1 MSNQNQ
7 DANLNNKSNS
17 ELIELARTGLDSAFN
32 ELMIRHRKQAFH
44 WAHQYTNDPFLA
56 EDIVQEALISA
67 FLYLGS
73 LEHIEKFIPWF
84 RRIITNQA
92 LMHLRRGGPYGKERP
107 FSSLSQ
113 HWESFDLDSDYGSDS
128 IEAILSRLARQ
139 RLIVNSKETDPAQL
153 WLRQET
159 TNMLQQL
166 LECLTP
172 KEREVF
178 QAHFFKLYT
187 PQEIA
192 TMTSTS
198 SSNVYTILSR
208 SRRKVLQHQYDI
220 NLTHYL
226 QSRSA
231 NTNHNLQLTNLYFGE
246 IWDTFALSVLHAS
259 QFYREPISMVDIMGF
274 TGQAFRLHIHQH
286 HFDLF
291 ESNAF
296 HMRSTFTK
304 GLLNLGFVARTIGD
318 GQHIPQ
324 SSDLLIEA
332 FSFIHKSID
341 QGQPVIVWGVNLPYF
356 ALAHGYDDIRR
367 EFQITGLFE
376 QQKMSYSELGL
387 NWSADLF
394 VLSLGN
400 PCPVPPLES
409 LRGALSM
416 IIIHAEGREHRIHP
430 DYVQGIAAYD
440 VWINSLAH
448 AADVDPL
455 AHAYQVGCTCNA
467 RHFAYQFLEST
478 AKRIEDYGETI
489 CTLASSAATYYNN
502 VAQCLNRLRTLFPF
516 PTGGDHSCPATRD
529 HGIQLLEQIKES
541 EQKGLELLKKMLI
554 LM

>member
-1 MSNQNQ
+1 MSSQ
-7 DANLNNKSNS
+7 DANLNDKSNS
-17 ELIELARTGLDSAFN
+17 ELIERARNGQDSAFN
-32 ELMIRHRKQAFH
+32 ELMLRHRKQAFH

-73 LEHIEKFIPWF
+73 LEHIERFVPWF

-107 FSSLSQ
+107 FSSLSA
-113 HWESFDLDSDYGSDS
+113 HSEDYDAEYGSDS
-128 IEAILSRLARQ
+128 IESILSKLARQ
-139 RLIVNSKETDPAQL
+139 RSEMNTRETDPAQL

-159 TNMLQQL
+159 SDMLQHL
-166 LECLTP
+166 LECLSP

-208 SRRKVLQHQYDI
+208 SRRKVLQHQYHI
-220 NLTHYL
+220 NLTNYL
-226 QSRSA
+226 QAR
-231 NTNHNLQLTNLYFGE
+231 NGITRNHLPLTNLYFGE
-246 IWDTFALSVLHAS
+246 TWDTFALSVLHAS
-259 QFYREPISMVDIMGF
+259 QFYQQPVSMVNIMGF
-274 TGQAFRLHIHQH
+274 TGQAFRLHIHRQ

-296 HMRSTFTK
+296 HMRYTFTK
-304 GLLNLGFVARTIGD
+304 GLLNLGFAARTLGD

-356 ALAHGYDDIRR
+356 TLAHGYDDIRR
-367 EFQITGLFE
+367 EFRITGLFE
-376 QQKMSYSELGL
+376 QQSMAYSELGL

-400 PCPVPPLES
+400 LYPVTPVES

-416 IIIHAEGREHRIHP
+416 IITHAEGRELRTHP

-440 VWINSLAH
+440 VWMSLLARTDVDSLAH
-448 AADVDPL
+448 S
-455 AHAYQVGCTCNA
+455 YQIGCTCNA
-467 RHFAYQFLEST
+467 RYFAYQFLESIAEQT
-478 AKRIEDYGETI
+478 EVYGETI
-489 CTLASSAATYYNN
+489 CALASRAAVHYSCA
-502 VAQCLNRLRTLFPF
+502 AQDLNRLRALFPF
-516 PTGGDHSCPATRD
+516 PAGGDHSCPVTRS
-529 HGIQLLEQIKES
+529 HAIQLLEQIKNNE
-541 EQKGLELLKKMLI
+541 EKGIELLKQI
-554 LM
+554 LNLM

>member
-1 MSNQNQ
+1 MSNQ
-7 DANLNNKSNS
+7 DVNLNDKSNS
-17 ELIELARTGLDSAFN
+17 ELIEQARNGLDSAFN
-32 ELMIRHRKQAFH
+32 ELMVRHRKQAFH

-84 RRIITNQA
+84 RKIITNQA

-113 HWESFDLDSDYGSDS
+113 HRDDLESDYGSDS
-128 IEAILSRLARQ
+128 IEAILSKLARQ
-139 RLIVNSKETDPAQL
+139 RSEINTIETDPAQL

-159 TNMLQQL
+159 TDMLQHL
-166 LECLTP
+166 LECLTS

-208 SRRKVLQHQYDI
+208 SRRKVLQHQYHI

-226 QSRSA
+226 QSRST
-231 NTNHNLQLTNLYFGE
+231 NTKNNLQLTNLYFGE

-259 QFYREPISMVDIMGF
+259 QFYQQPISMVDIMGF
-274 TGQAFRLHIHQH
+274 TGQAFRLHIHQD

-296 HMRSTFTK
+296 HMRYTFTK
-304 GLLNLGFVARTIGD
+304 GLLNLGFAARTIGD

-324 SSDLLIEA
+324 SSELLIEA

-356 ALAHGYDDIRR
+356 TLAHGYDDMKK
-367 EFQITGLFE
+367 EFLITGLFE
-376 QQKMSYSELGL
+376 QQSMAYSELGL

-400 PCPVPPLES
+400 PCPVTPIES

-416 IIIHAEGREHRIHP
+416 IITHAEGHELRVHP
-430 DYVQGIAAYD
+430 DYIQGIAAYD
-440 VWINSLAH
+440 VWMSSLAR
-448 AADVDPL
+448 ADVDPL

-478 AKRIEDYGETI
+478 AERTDDYGERI

-502 VAQCLNRLRTLFPF
+502 AAQGLNRLRTLFPF
-516 PTGGDHSCPATRD
+516 PAGGDHSCPATRE
-529 HGIQLLEQIKES
+529 HGIQLLEQIKEY
-541 EQKGLELLKKMLI
+541 EQKGLELLKKMLN
-554 LM
+554 LL